1 MANTVSVLSYANTFG
16 DWMIN
21 TNDIANELNRLSKG
35 TYTMEGTLVLNG
47 SGVGLQVSNTALFT
61 GNVLMTGPGTSLQ
74 VTNSANV
81 GNDLTVADTITGNNL
96 VITSSVGGTA
106 ILQFRQRILDD
117 ALAVSVALS

>member
-81 GNDLTVADTITGNNL
+81 GSNLTIGHTLTANNL
-96 VITSSVGGTA
+96 LVTGSIGGTA
-106 ILQFRQRILDD
+106 VIQFRQRLLDD

>member
-47 SGVGLQVSNTALFT
+47 TGTGLQVSNTALFT
-61 GNVLMTGPGTSLQ
+61 GNVLITKTGTPLQ
-74 VTNSANV
+74 VTHSASIGANLSV
-81 GNDLTVADTITGNNL
+81 GHTLTANNL
-96 VITSSVGGTA
+96 LVTGSIGGTA
-106 ILQFRQRILDD
+106 VIQFRQKILDD